1 MLQIKDTFK
10 EQVKLNNENA
20 YVARELGDF
29 SSILKLWRLAE
40 IDAVTLNV
48 LQVLLILDLLEKFK

>member
-10 EQVKLNNENA
+10 EQWKLNNENA